1 MQLYNESLKKLF
13 EERIIIQLVR
23 KLQKTLTYYHQTL
36 KLKYYSSLPKVL
48 LNKAVPK
55 KTTIRMK
62 KNSRWRA
69 KSETGR
75 YLDNL

>member
-1 MQLYNESLKKLF
+1 MQSYNESLKKRF

-36 KLKYYSSLPKVL
+36 KLKCCSRSSLPKVL

-55 KTTIRMK
+55 KTIRRKK
-62 KNSRWRA
+62 KNSRWRE
-69 KSETGR
+69 KSETGS
-75 YLDNL
+75 

>member
-1 MQLYNESLKKLF
+1 MQLYNESLKKRF

-36 KLKYYSSLPKVL
+36 KLKYCSRSSLRKVL

-55 KTTIRMK
+55 KNNNTQEK
-62 KNSRWRA
+62 KFA
-69 KSETGR
+69 VEGKI
-75 YLDNL
+75 

>member
-1 MQLYNESLKKLF
+1 MQLYNESLKKRF

-36 KLKYYSSLPKVL
+36 KLKYCSRSSLPKVL

-55 KTTIRMK
+55 KKNNTQEK
-62 KNSRWRA
+62 KFA
-69 KSETGR
+69 VEGKI
-75 YLDNL
+75 

>member
-1 MQLYNESLKKLF
+1 MQLYNESLKKRF

-36 KLKYYSSLPKVL
+36 KLKYCFRSSLPKVL

-55 KTTIRMK
+55 KTTIRKK

-75 YLDNL
+75 